1 MKKSLL
7 LLMAAGVT
15 AFVACGPSA
24 EEKARIEQARQDSIE
39 QVRVQDSLN
48 AAEAAAHQQATQDS
62 IVKADSLR
70 MVAMQ
75 DSMAKVKANM
85 SKPKPKPKPKSEI
98 KTVTPKVGYK
108 KPGAK

>member
-1 MKKSLL
+1 
-7 LLMAAGVT
+7 MAASVT

-48 AAEAAAHQQATQDS
+48 AAEAVARQQAIQDS
-62 IVKADSLR
+62 IVMADSLR

-75 DSMAKVKANM
+75 DSMAKMKANM
-85 SKPKPKPKPKSEI
+85 TKPKPKPNTFTSIAPCSQSEPLPYQL
-98 KTVTPKVGYK
+98 KGKDD
-108 KPGAK
+108 GA